1 MKLLMILSLVVVSFA
16 SINASNAGIISATSN
31 LHTTEDNV
39 KPETPTPQTQPNKPT
54 IMHLPSMIDCSSP
67 QSITQIVQGQ
77 FGEVPFVNGGT
88 VIKRPDGVIMPT
100 LMTLYVNI
108 DTGTYSLVA
117 KFPDAGF
124 WCIVNSGGNFKPAR
138 SEKQT

>member
-39 KPETPTPQTQPNKPT
+39 KPETPTPQPQPGKPT

-67 QSITQIVQGQ
+67 QAITQIVQGQ

-117 KFPDAGF
+117 KFLDVGF

>member
-1 MKLLMILSLVVVSFA
+1 
-16 SINASNAGIISATSN
+16 
-31 LHTTEDNV
+31 
-39 KPETPTPQTQPNKPT
+39 
-54 IMHLPSMIDCSSP
+54 
-67 QSITQIVQGQ
+67 
-77 FGEVPFVNGGT
+77 
-88 VIKRPDGVIMPT
+88 MPT

-117 KFPDAGF
+117 KFPDVGF